1 MHCAPGGSRAG
12 YHRPEGR
19 HTEGGGGGA
28 CTFGTTVEMLLLE
41 MQVPYV
47 LHALDPDAK
56 AAWYVDMFEKAFT
69 QLCTWAGGVDA
80 GDGGHRGRGVG

>member
-19 HTEGGGGGA
+19 ALKAVGGA

-56 AAWYVDMFEKAFT
+56 AAWYVDMFEGVHSSFVRGRG
-69 QLCTWAGGVDA
+69 CVDA
-80 GDGGHRGRGVG
+80 GDGGHRGEGVG